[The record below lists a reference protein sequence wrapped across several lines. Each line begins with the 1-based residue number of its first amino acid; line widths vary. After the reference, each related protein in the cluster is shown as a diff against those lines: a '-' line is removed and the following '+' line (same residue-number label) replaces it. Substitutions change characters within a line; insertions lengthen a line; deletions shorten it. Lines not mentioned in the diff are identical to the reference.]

1 MLTLNRSS
9 LEYPEKFVWLRGEDY
24 LTKYFAKDIF
34 CTFCL
39 LFMCIYFRERLGSNI
54 CFDSVS
60 SIEIASR
67 NLLGCSKKVRI
78 HWNKGYSLAV
88 RVNRRLPVSLNVL
101 ALLQIK
107 RKISRN
113 LARFCINNFWGSRHF
128 KAWMLSIWVHWMIC
142 LIRMYFKSAPG
153 KFIEEK
159 EVLESTPKRTAFF
172 EHVAE

>member
-9 LEYPEKFVWLRGEDY
+9 LGYPEKFVWLRGKIIW
-24 LTKYFAKDIF
+24 LNILQKIFF

-113 LARFCINNFWGSRHF
+113 LARFCINNFWGSRHS

-153 KFIEEK
+153 KFIEKSKFLNQPRK
-159 EVLESTPKRTAFF
+159 ELRSLSM
-172 EHVAE
+172 